1 MEYQAEREKQKIRQM
16 QKHDEEYCPFA
27 PKIS

>member
-1 MEYQAEREKQKIRQM
+1 MEYQAERAKEKIKEM
-16 QKHDEEYCPFA
+16 QKHDEEYCPFK